1 MKINK
6 ILISTFF
13 IYLSVLSA
21 QANRMPPREAILACE
36 GKSMQ
41 ETCQFQDRKG
51 ILSGVCNDK
60 PGIMACAPNRGK
72 QTFKEKLRPPKQKS
86 HTTSNSGSNLSST
99 ETKQT
104 RYSKNTSGSNKFKL
118 EAWVDN
124 WFAVYNEDA
133 LIIEDS
139 VPITTERSF
148 NSESVVFKSDYPLHL
163 NFVLKDFKQNNTGL
177 EYIGKHNQQ
186 IGDGGFIMQ
195 VTHMNTNTVIA
206 FSNKS
211 MKCMVVHKAPL
222 NKSCKNSSSPQAGIS
237 PCEYKITDEPM
248 DWKKSNFDDSSW
260 NSASEHSKR
269 SVRPKGGYDT
279 INWSSNAKLIWSED
293 LELDNTVLC
302 RIKIENPNKNIKSNT
317 LSSNIKNG
325 VSSVFNYFHTN
336 NVHTSESEDYFHV
349 SSDGIP
355 AGELMVGIKS
365 WQQQVPLPQN
375 YSGENAWLLTKNP
388 QPSSSNPSLSSN
400 FYMGAVG
407 LAVDG
412 TPIFNP
418 LNNRGDDANLVGE
431 LDHMGG
437 HSGRADDYHYHT
449 APTHLNSIV
458 GNDNPIAFILDGY
471 PLYGFNEPNGAKVDY
486 STLDKNKGHSHD
498 NLGYHYHASREYPY
512 INQSMYGKVKISLD
526 SRGNTNF
533 ISPQPKTKP
542 LRKSLE
548 PLRGAEITGFT
559 VNDEKTKF
567 SLSYNLKGNIY
578 TLYYTLE
585 NDTWKFTIPNH
596 DGTNKVETYR
606 AVKSNKFVH
615 SHSH

>member
-6 ILISTFF
+6 ILISIFF
-13 IYLSVLSA
+13 ICLSVSSTH
-21 QANRMPPREAILACE
+21 ANRMPPREAILACE

-60 PGIMACAPNRGK
+60 PGIMSCAPNRGK
-72 QTFKEKLRPPKQKS
+72 QTFKEKLRPPKQ
-86 HTTSNSGSNLSST
+86 NSYTNSKASSQSSST
-99 ETKQT
+99 QTK
-104 RYSKNTSGSNKFKL
+104 YSKSISGSNKFKL
-118 EAWVDN
+118 EVWVDN
-124 WFAVYNEDA
+124 WFSAYAEDQ

-139 VPITTERSF
+139 VSITTERSF
-148 NSESVVFKSDYPLHL
+148 NSESVTFESDYPLHL
-163 NFVLKDFKQNNTGL
+163 NFVLKDFKQNDTGL

-195 VTHMNTNTVIA
+195 VTDMNSNKVIA
-206 FSNKS
+206 VSNKN

-222 NKSCKNSSSPQAGIS
+222 NKSCKNSSSPQAGMS
-237 PCEYKITDEPM
+237 PCEYKTTDEPI

-260 NSASEHSKR
+260 KNAYEHSKR
-269 SVRPKGGYDT
+269 SVRPKGGYDN
-279 INWSSNAKLIWSED
+279 INWSSNAKLIWSKD

-302 RIKIENPNKNIKSNT
+302 RIRIENPKEKINT
-317 LSSNIKNG
+317 TYLSSNSKSE
-325 VSSVFNYFHTN
+325 VSSVFNYFHSN
-336 NVHTSESEDYFHV
+336 NVHVSESDQYIQV

-355 AGELMVGIKS
+355 SGELMVGIKS

-375 YSGENAWLLTKNP
+375 YSGDNAWLLTKNP
-388 QPSSSNPSLSSN
+388 QPSSKNLSLSSN

-412 TPIFNP
+412 IPIFNP
-418 LNNRGDDANLVGE
+418 LNNRGDDAYLVGE

-458 GNDNPIAFILDGY
+458 GNDKPIAFILDGY
-471 PLYGFNEPNGAKVDY
+471 ALYGFYEPNGEKVDY
-486 STLDKNKGHSHD
+486 STLDKNKGHRHD
-498 NLGYHYHASREYPY
+498 GIGYHYHASVEYPY

-567 SLSYNLKGNIY
+567 SLTYKLKGKGY
-578 TLYYTLE
+578 TLYYQLT

-596 DGTNKVETYR
+596 DGTNRVESYK
-606 AVKSNKFVH
+606 AVKNNKFVH

>member
-1 MKINK
+1 MRINK
-6 ILISTFF
+6 ILMSTLFL
-13 IYLSVLSA
+13 YLIVSSA
-21 QANRMPPREAILACE
+21 LANRMPPREAILACE

-51 ILSGVCNDK
+51 ILTGVCNDK

-72 QTFKEKLRPPKQKS
+72 QTFQEKIRPPKQNS
-86 HTTSNSGSNLSST
+86 YTNSNIAP
-99 ETKQT
+99 KQT
-104 RYSKNTSGSNKFKL
+104 KYSNNTSGQNTFKL
-118 EAWVDN
+118 EAWADN
-124 WFAVYNEDA
+124 WFAAYDEDT
-133 LIIEDS
+133 LLIEDS
-139 VPITTERSF
+139 VSITSERSF
-148 NSESVVFKSDYPLHL
+148 NAESVVFQANYPLHL
-163 NFVLKDFKQNNTGL
+163 NFILKDFKQNDTGL
-177 EYIGKHNQQ
+177 EYIGRHNQQ

-195 VTHMNTNTVIA
+195 ITDTNSGDIIA
-206 FSNKS
+206 VSNKN
-211 MKCMVVHKAPL
+211 MKCMVIHKAPL
-222 NKSCKNSSSPQAGIS
+222 NKSCKNSSSPQAGIA
-237 PCEYKITDEPM
+237 PCEYKISNAPLG
-248 DWKKSNFDDSSW
+248 WKNSSFDDSSW
-260 NSASEHSKR
+260 NNASEHSLR
-269 SVRPKGGYDT
+269 SVRPKGGYNNIT
-279 INWSSNAKLIWSED
+279 WSSKAKLIWSEE

-302 RIKIENPNKNIKSNT
+302 RISINNPNEKS
-317 LSSNIKNG
+317 SSSTSSTNLTSG
-325 VSSVFNYFHTN
+325 VTDVFKYFHSN
-336 NVHTSESEDYFHV
+336 NVHLSESDSYIHI

-355 AGELMVGIKS
+355 AGELMVGIQS

-375 YSGENAWLLTKNP
+375 YRGDNAWLLTKNP
-388 QPSSSNPSLSSN
+388 QASLDNPSLLDN

-418 LNNRGDDANLVGE
+418 LNNRGDDAYLVGE
-431 LDHMGG
+431 LDHLGG

-458 GNDNPIAFILDGY
+458 GNDKPIAFILDGY
-471 PLYGFNEPNGAKVDY
+471 ALYGFYESDGTKVDY
-486 STLDKNKGHSHD
+486 SSLDKNKGHSHD
-498 NLGYHYHASREYPY
+498 KLGYHYHASKEYPY

-559 VNDEKTKF
+559 VNQDKTFF
-567 SLSYNLKGNIY
+567 SLSYNLRGKVY
-578 TLYYTLE
+578 TLFYELV

-596 DGTNKVETYR
+596 DGTNRVETYK
-606 AVKSNKFVH
+606 AVKNNKFVH

>member
-1 MKINK
+1 MKIHK
-6 ILISTFF
+6 ILTIGSFLFLLISSS
-13 IYLSVLSA
+13 Y
-21 QANRMPPREAILACE
+21 ANRMPPREAILACE

-41 ETCQFQDRKG
+41 DSCQFQDRKG

-60 PGIMACAPNRGK
+60 PGLMACAPNRGNH
-72 QTFKEKLRPPKQKS
+72 TFKEKLRPPKQNSYTNSKS
-86 HTTSNSGSNLSST
+86 RAKPSST
-99 ETKQT
+99 QTK
-104 RYSKNTSGSNKFKL
+104 YSNNINGSNKFKL

-124 WFAVYNEDA
+124 WFAVYDEDN

-139 VPITTERSF
+139 VSITTERSF
-148 NSESVVFKSDYPLHL
+148 NAESVVFGGSYPLHL
-163 NFVLKDFKQNNTGL
+163 NFVLKDFKQNDTGL
-177 EYIGKHNQQ
+177 EYIGRHNQQ

-195 VTHMNTNTVIA
+195 VTEMNTNKVIA
-206 FSNKS
+206 VSNKN

-237 PCEYKITDEPM
+237 PCEYKVIEEPLG
-248 DWKKSNFDDSSW
+248 WKKSGFDDSSW
-260 NSASEHSKR
+260 NSAVEHSKR
-269 SVRPKGGYDT
+269 SVRPKGGYDN

-302 RIKIENPNKNIKSNT
+302 RVTVHNPNEKSSSNT
-317 LSSNIKNG
+317 SSSIITSGTYDVFKYFSANK
-325 VSSVFNYFHTN
+325 VSIDEREKY
-336 NVHTSESEDYFHV
+336 VHI

-355 AGELMVGIKS
+355 KGKLMVGIKS
-365 WQQQVPLPQN
+365 WQQQVPLPQK
-375 YSGENAWLLTKNP
+375 YSQNNAWHLTKTP
-388 QPSSSNPSLSSN
+388 SASSSNPSLSNN

-418 LNNRGDDANLVGE
+418 LNNRGDDAYLAGE

-471 PLYGFNEPNGAKVDY
+471 PLYGFYEPSGKKVDY
-486 STLDKNKGHSHD
+486 ATLDKNKGHSHD
-498 NLGYHYHASREYPY
+498 GLGYHYHASKEYPY
-512 INQSMYGKVKISLD
+512 INQSMYGKVKIALD
-526 SRGNTNF
+526 SRGNTNY

-542 LRKSLE
+542 LRESLQ

-559 VNDEKTKF
+559 VNNEKSNF
-567 SLSYNLKGNIY
+567 SLSYKLRGKDY
-578 TLYYTLE
+578 TLYYTLT
-585 NDTWKFTIPNH
+585 NDTWKFIIPNH
-596 DGTNKVETYR
+596 DGTNRVESYK
-606 AVKSNKFVH
+606 AVNNKFIH